1 MRPHE
6 AIEAITDS
14 LHGNHLV
21 VSATGM
27 TSRELFTVKDSDR
40 NFYMIGP
47 MGLAAPVGLGLAL
60 SLPEKQVVVIDRD
73 GSVMMGRGSLSTIG
87 KLAPANLLHV
97 VLSQDDWDAASGQH
111 GLAGGLDNAA
121 AGAGYR
127 MVSRVASEDQL
138 RSVVVEACGHG
149 PAFVL
154 VMIEQD
160 RSGEQPRAARA
171 PGEAGARFR

>member
-1 MRPHE
+1 MRPHQ

-14 LHGNHLV
+14 LQDNHLV

-60 SLPEKQVVVIDRD
+60 SLPDRQIVVIDRVAAVAV
-73 GSVMMGRGSLSTIG
+73 SRGSLSTIG
-87 KLAPANLLHV
+87 NLAPANLLHI
-97 VLSQDDWDAASGQH
+97 VLSH
-111 GLAGGLDNAA
+111 GGPDTADGSPGGLDDAA

-127 MVSRVASEDQL
+127 MVSRVASEGQL
-138 RSVVVEACGHG
+138 RGVVAGACGHG

-154 VMIEQD
+154 VMIDQGKTRD
-160 RSGEQPRAARA
+160 QARVAQP
-171 PGEAGARFR
+171 PGAAGARFK